1 MPSPGR
7 IQFNVSVEPEIKRE
21 FKKLCERENVSAAS
35 VIQAFLRRC
44 IDKDILPTRNSYS
57 EQIATHFTDSE
68 IEVLK
73 KLASNYEHNPLIPHS
88 ATISSKSSTSMSK

>member
-7 IQFNVSVEPEIKRE
+7 IQFNVSVEPELKRE

-44 IDKDILPTRNSYS
+44 IDEDILPIRNSYY

-68 IEVLK
+68 IATLK
-73 KLASNYEHNPLIPHS
+73 NLVRDYKV
-88 ATISSKSSTSMSK
+88 